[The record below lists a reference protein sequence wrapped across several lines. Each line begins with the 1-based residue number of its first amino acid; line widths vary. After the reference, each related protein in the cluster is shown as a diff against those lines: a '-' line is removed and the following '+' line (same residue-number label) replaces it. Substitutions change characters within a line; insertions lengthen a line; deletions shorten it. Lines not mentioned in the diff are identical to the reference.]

1 MSDDVQ
7 LPFLPFSA
15 DGCPSFLPAA
25 GNRWNENVNNSG
37 SNGNYWSASLNENNS
52 NNAYNLNFN
61 SGNRNL
67 NNNNRNNGFSV
78 RPVTELTDTTNSS
91 FPVSFHISPDELLL
105 DLFRA
110 YKDARRHKR
119 YKSSHICFEQNLE
132 EELVR
137 LRDEI
142 VDRTYMPRPSSCF
155 VISEPKKR
163 EIFAADFRDRIVHH
177 LFYNYTYELFERSF
191 IHDSYSCRL
200 GKGTHYGIER
210 LKHHIRSESRNYNR
224 SCFVLK
230 LDIEGYFMHI
240 ERNKLLSV
248 CRRTI
253 FSMLRHV
260 SNYEGKTWREVI
272 DLSLIDFLMEKI
284 IMNDPVAGCIVKG
297 RKSDW
302 KGLPANKSL
311 FGSPAGFGLPIGN
324 LTSQLFSNVYL
335 NVLDQFVKRRL
346 HSKHYGRYVDDF
358 YFVSENRKSLRRYK
372 TAVTQMLAKEL
383 KLTVHPQ
390 KILLCDSVY
399 GIPFLGAY
407 IKPYRT
413 YITNSSLKRMK
424 TKLQKARYMSDTES
438 MRASLNSIL
447 GVLSHYDS
455 FNIRRTIFCNLHEVF
470 EYGCYGRGV
479 RTFIPYKNDVFEM
492 G

>member
-1 MSDDVQ
+1 MAMTGNENKKTRKKSKRMSDDDMQ
-7 LPFLPFSA
+7 FPFLPFSA
-15 DGCPSFLPAA
+15 DGCPPFLPAA

-67 NNNNRNNGFSV
+67 NNNRNNGFSV
-78 RPVTELTDTTNSS
+78 RPVTELTDTTNTSS
-91 FPVSFHISPDELLL
+91 PVSFHISPDELLL
-105 DLFRA
+105 DLFQA
-110 YKDARRHKR
+110 YKAARRHKR
-119 YKSSHICFEQNLE
+119 YKPCQMRFEQNLE
-132 EELVR
+132 EELIR
-137 LRDEI
+137 LRNEI
-142 VDRTYMPRPSSCF
+142 VDRTYVPRPSSCF

-191 IHDSYSCRL
+191 IHDSYSCRI

-210 LKHHIRSESRNYNR
+210 LKHHIRSESRNHSR

-240 ERNKLLSV
+240 EREKLLSV
-248 CRRTI
+248 CRHTI
-253 FSMLRHV
+253 FSMLSHA
-260 SNYEGKTWREVI
+260 SNQKGKTWREVL

-284 IMNDPVAGCIVKG
+284 IMNDPVDGCIVKG

-335 NVLDQFVKRRL
+335 NVLDQFVKRQL
-346 HSKHYGRYVDDF
+346 HCRYYGRYVDDF
-358 YFVSENRKSLRRYK
+358 YFVSADRKRLRQYK
-372 TAVTQMLAKEL
+372 VAVT
-383 KLTVHPQ
+383 
-390 KILLCDSVY
+390 
-399 GIPFLGAY
+399 
-407 IKPYRT
+407 
-413 YITNSSLKRMK
+413 
-424 TKLQKARYMSDTES
+424 
-438 MRASLNSIL
+438 
-447 GVLSHYDS
+447 
-455 FNIRRTIFCNLHEVF
+455 
-470 EYGCYGRGV
+470 
-479 RTFIPYKNDVFEM
+479 
-492 G
+492 